1 VNNHQKEK
9 EQLGELL
16 EKIIKEEK
24 YLFIYATAPF
34 NELKDMEEKIEKHP
48 DAENLDYSKLIQ
60 KAGVDKIRVL
70 FFAR

>member
-34 NELKDMEEKIEKHP
+34 NEL
-48 DAENLDYSKLIQ
+48 
-60 KAGVDKIRVL
+60 
-70 FFAR
+70 